1 MESAPLRIPRALPW
15 QTQYSGVKNHFPL
28 NLLRYWL

>member
-1 MESAPLRIPRALPW
+1 MESAPLRIPRALLC
-15 QTQYSGVKNHFPL
+15 QTQNSDVKNHFPL